1 MTGRAFVLHKAK
13 ELGVEDR
20 PVQTLD
26 GLPGDHILV
35 RPAFTGI
42 CGSDVHYAQTGRCGD
57 FIVKEP
63 MILGASMRRARL
75 TVRPRIVR
83 HRDRPR

>member
-26 GLPGDHILV
+26 GLPGDHVLV
-35 RPAFTGI
+35 RPAWTGI
-42 CGSDVHYAQTGRCGD
+42 CGSDVRPAAAAQG
-57 FIVKEP
+57 
-63 MILGASMRRARL
+63 
-75 TVRPRIVR
+75 
-83 HRDRPR
+83 